1 MANSYNYATNIQSLA
16 GRYTKYMVS
25 RVIDNPKNKLLELE
39 VPADIP
45 EKFVV
50 ELMFYSLESSYL
62 LSSIALTDEDTD
74 VLKVTTLS
82 YPDTSTRRL
91 LFIDF
96 SSLSINIEQ
105 GRIQLVLNFF
115 VPEVGGFNQSKFSL
129 TRISP
134 SRKEVELSLLPQCL
148 TDDILN
154 ELKIFTSPQ
163 INSDWVSDAIR
174 QIFNQPASP
183 TSNSIPTD
191 RTNLI
196 YGIIREY
203 LPSSSKDFLTNTA
216 SIELNNIVEQNLQ
229 TFMNIAY
236 GYATESIIKTNNQP
250 MVRYTNDMLIN
261 IVSNSIDS
269 ASKYYTQNSE
279 FTLV

>member
-134 SRKEVELSLLPQCL
+134 SRKEVELSLIPQCI
-148 TDDILN
+148 TDDILE
-154 ELKIFTSPQ
+154 ELKVFSSPQ
-163 INSDWVSDAIR
+163 INSTWALKAMQYIC
-174 QIFNQPASP
+174 NQTQSFDK
-183 TSNSIPTD
+183 NIPTD
-191 RTNLI
+191 QTPLSFDI
-196 YGIIREY
+196 VKQF
-203 LPSSSKDFLTNTA
+203 LPPTVTA
-216 SIELNNIVEQNLQ
+216 QLNNPNTSGIFTSSVQMSTQTLLNNTYNQASQSIQAQIAQNVVFTDTKLMEIFSASLG
-229 TFMNIAY
+229 TAY
-236 GYATESIIKTNNQP
+236 TTLVQNT
-250 MVRYTNDMLIN
+250 RYTIL
-261 IVSNSIDS
+261 
-269 ASKYYTQNSE
+269 
-279 FTLV
+279 

>member
-1 MANSYNYATNIQSLA
+1 MANSYNYATNIQTLT

-39 VPADIP
+39 VPAEIP

-74 VLKVTTLS
+74 VVKVTTLS
-82 YPDTSTRRL
+82 YADKSIRRL

-115 VPEVGGFNQSKFSL
+115 VPEVGGFNKSKFSL

-134 SRKEVELSLLPQCL
+134 SRKEVELSLIPQCI
-148 TDDILN
+148 TDDILE
-154 ELKIFTSPQ
+154 ELKVFASPQ
-163 INSDWVSDAIR
+163 INSKWVLDT
-174 QIFNQPASP
+174 FKYLCNQSQ
-183 TSNSIPTD
+183 SLDLNIPTEKTSLSLD
-191 RTNLI
+191 IVKAFLPVSESFKLND
-196 YGIIREY
+196 
-203 LPSSSKDFLTNTA
+203 PSSSGAYTA
-216 SIELNNIVEQNLQ
+216 SIESSIQEILNATYNFASQSIEERLPETTRFTDVTINTIFSSSLGKAMQQHTNINKQ
-229 TFMNIAY
+229 FI
-236 GYATESIIKTNNQP
+236 
-250 MVRYTNDMLIN
+250 
-261 IVSNSIDS
+261 
-269 ASKYYTQNSE
+269 
-279 FTLV
+279 LV